1 MLLTYFTA
9 CNIRLCND
17 LTTHYANIPS
27 SEKGYTKMSFEA
39 EITNTMYHTNEKK
52 FQIMKRFIWHLFVG
66 DIRWLVMCLCKHVER
81 TMDETMWPFNDQG
94 WSNLR
99 YKSPYPPSEEPSRG
113 NAWII
118 AGLRDVTDCG
128 RRNCIGKFKFWEF
141 ELLFFCYRW

>member
-9 CNIRLCND
+9 CNIRICND

-27 SEKGYTKMSFEA
+27 SEKNVLKVFWSWNNKYNSIIPTR
-39 EITNTMYHTNEKK
+39 NE

-128 RRNCIGKFKFWEF
+128 RRNCIGKFKIW
-141 ELLFFCYRW
+141 